1 MQLVHEPLKV
11 VTRFSIVTNLVDEFL
26 TDCDLLTVLFNRSS
40 FAILQIETLLLDLT
54 LTSSELIELTR
65 ELGSL

>member
-1 MQLVHEPLKV
+1 
-11 VTRFSIVTNLVDEFL
+11 
-26 TDCDLLTVLFNRSS
+26 LLTVLFNRSS

-65 ELGSL
+65 ELSSL